1 MVRFYSYIDGLKT
14 GFTSKAGYCLTATGK
29 KNGMRLI
36 TVVMNEENTDNRT
49 KDTIAMMDYG
59 FNMYSLD
66 TVVKKDESLGNIKIN
81 LGKEEYE
88 NIVSMSD
95 ITVLNNNQNDKR
107 DVTYDVVTKE
117 VNAPVKKGE
126 IVGKINVYENGN
138 FKYSVDV
145 TVMNDVDKAN
155 IFMIFLRNLKDV
167 ISISL

>member
-1 MVRFYSYIDGLKT
+1 
-14 GFTSKAGYCLTATGK
+14 
-29 KNGMRLI
+29 
-36 TVVMNEENTDNRT
+36 MNEENTEKRT

-66 TVVKKDESLGNIKIN
+66 TVVKKDESLGNVKIN

-145 TVMNDVDKAN
+145 TVMKDVDKAN
-155 IFMIFLRNLKDV
+155 IFMVFLRNLKDI

>member
-1 MVRFYSYIDGLKT
+1 
-14 GFTSKAGYCLTATGK
+14 
-29 KNGMRLI
+29 MRLI
-36 TVVMNEENTDNRT
+36 TVVMNEENTEKRT

-66 TVVKKDESLGNIKIN
+66 TVVKKDESLGNVKIN

-145 TVMNDVDKAN
+145 TVMKDVDKAN
-155 IFMIFLRNLKDV
+155 IFMVFLRNLKDI

>member
-1 MVRFYSYIDGLKT
+1 
-14 GFTSKAGYCLTATGK
+14 
-29 KNGMRLI
+29 MRLI
-36 TVVMNEENTDNRT
+36 TVVMNEENTEKRT

-81 LGKEEYE
+81 LGEEEYE

-117 VNAPVKKGE
+117 VSAPVKKGE
-126 IVGKINVYENGN
+126 VVGKINVYENGN

-155 IFMIFLRNLKDV
+155 IFMVILRNLKDI

>member
-66 TVVKKDESLGNIKIN
+66 TVVKKDEYLGNIKIN
-81 LGKEEYE
+81 LGEEEYE

>member
-1 MVRFYSYIDGLKT
+1 
-14 GFTSKAGYCLTATGK
+14 
-29 KNGMRLI
+29 MRLI

-66 TVVKKDESLGNIKIN
+66 TVVKKDESLGNVKIN

-95 ITVLNNNQNDKR
+95 ITVLNNNQSDKR
-107 DVTYDVVTKE
+107 NVTYDVVTKE
-117 VNAPVKKGE
+117 VNAPVKKGDV
-126 IVGKINVYENGN
+126 VGKINVYENGN

-155 IFMIFLRNLKDV
+155 IFMVFLRNLKDI